1 MIEDFICVKG
11 KIDVNQQNKKQLA
24 APTISQ
30 DNPFLITAWNVAT
43 DAKKVKRDDDL
54 MKKHFKHSRFVRAL
68 RDSAQLLAWTVQ
80 MLFLLWWIS

>member
-43 DAKKVKRDDDL
+43 DAKKVKRDDD
-54 MKKHFKHSRFVRAL
+54 
-68 RDSAQLLAWTVQ
+68 
-80 MLFLLWWIS
+80 